1 MKIMMLNMLHEHFM
15 EFIRM
20 TILIVPTDEYIT

>member
-1 MKIMMLNMLHEHFM
+1 MKIMMLNILHEHFM

-20 TILIVPTDEYIT
+20 TIPIVPTDKYIS